1 MTQNMNLKE
10 LERKAFTSY
19 HGDGILDI
27 FAGAWI
33 FVFGMLGIY
42 SDKVWAAGMFP
53 VWGLPV
59 WAAMKKRIT
68 VPRIGYVK
76 FGHKR
81 ISKIQKVFFFLHFLV
96 YACAVVVIL
105 MADAHNTPAWVETLL
120 TDYPVLVFGI
130 SVTLLFFVCVW
141 TLNIRHFFIYGIVTL
156 LVSVGGHLFTSVPW
170 GYFPVVLGIII
181 MGAGVGLFTQFLR
194 TYPVTAKTVRN
205 DSNAEGCT

>member
-19 HGDGILDI
+19 HADGILDI

-53 VWGLPV
+53 VWGLPL
-59 WAAMKKRIT
+59 WAALKKRIT

-96 YACAVVVIL
+96 YACAAVVIL

-141 TLNIRHFFIYGIVTL
+141 TLNIRHFLIYGIVTL
-156 LVSVGGHLFTSVPW
+156 LVSIGGHLFAASVPW
-170 GYFPVVLGIII
+170 GYFPVFLGIVIT
-181 MGAGVGLFTQFLR
+181 GAGIGLFTQFLR
-194 TYPVTAKTVRN
+194 TYPVATKTVRS
-205 DSNAEGCT
+205 D